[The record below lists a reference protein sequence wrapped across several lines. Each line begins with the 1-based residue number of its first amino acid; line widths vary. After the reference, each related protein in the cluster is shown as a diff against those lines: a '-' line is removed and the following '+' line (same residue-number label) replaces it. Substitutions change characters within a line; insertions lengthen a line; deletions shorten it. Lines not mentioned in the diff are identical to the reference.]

1 MGCPKALIVH
11 EGRTFVERVLDAL
24 TQGGVARVVVVC
36 RELECAAIAARVP
49 HAWVVTNPDPERG
62 MQSSIAVGLARL
74 LDDTG
79 GSVHDATASPRLH
92 GVALALVDQP
102 TLQAHTVRR
111 VREVFADDVTRIVV
125 PRSPEGR
132 RGHPVIFPVDLIDQ
146 LRELHAQGA
155 REVLWRN
162 PHRVREVD
170 LDDAGAF
177 HDVNTPDELAALAP
191 DAPPVLRI
199 DAGLA

>member
-1 MGCPKALIVH
+1 MGYPKALVVH

-36 RELECAAIAARVP
+36 REVERAAVVDRVP

-62 MQSSIAVGLARL
+62 MQSSIAVGLAHL
-74 LDDTG
+74 LADTG
-79 GSVHDATASPRLH
+79 GAAHDASAAPRLH
-92 GVALALVDQP
+92 GIALALVDQP

-132 RGHPVIFPVDLIDQ
+132 RGHPVIFPLDLTGQ

-191 DAPPVLRI
+191 DTPPVLRI